1 MGLNATGTTGL
12 CTIMRQSRLH
22 ERSPRRLS
30 SLYVLV
36 ELSISLND
44 RVDDITALH
53 AARNGA
59 IELTGAIEQIRAEV
73 LHQESAASPTD
84 RLSRKGWEIVSALIL
99 SRFFVQSS

>member
-22 ERSPRRLS
+22 KRSPRRLS

-44 RVDDITALH
+44 RIDDITTLH
-53 AARNGA
+53 AAGNRA
-59 IELTGAIEQIRAEV
+59 IKLTGAIEQIRTEV

-84 RLSRKGWEIVSALIL
+84 RLSRIGWQMVPALIL